1 MATIDVLLR
10 VRDGLTPA
18 LKAADG
24 AAAKLNSSMDNV
36 ARAGENASS
45 RVKGWI
51 NEQKASFDRMS
62 AALSDTSTRYPALTR
77 LVGGLTGGMRSLGVG
92 VAGVVGG
99 LGAAAVGMAALGAA
113 AAAVT
118 AGILVGAGAV
128 VYYGK
133 QAQEALADFQN
144 IQPLKIEVDPAS
156 QASMDRA
163 VASVDSLRLLAMAA
177 VVALADNLA
186 PVVGQVADTLVG
198 MGLAALKAF
207 QGFTR
212 GEPVIQSLARLF
224 VDVLYESILLPV
236 RAFQLVIAGLGK
248 LAEVV
253 GLPSIGF
260 SALNDTISSGIAVLK
275 DNAVATVN
283 AALGYTGLS
292 DALTGFEESG
302 RALTGQITART
313 KALEREKEAAK
324 GAEDAAKKAAEAQ
337 KALKADQAMAAK
349 ASTALGG
356 LEADALKLQVD
367 ADALQDAFDGVDFDA
382 ITKAMNRSIKVT
394 QATNTITA
402 ASSLQGLTAA
412 AGPVGGAVMAGVGA
426 VGDIGKGGG
435 ILTDIQTTLAD
446 FTTGLKAIPNYLGD
460 AFKNIVTTLIPEL
473 IAALPAVVRRLV
485 NAVGDIIEGVVANIP
500 AQITQLSSA
509 FQGILFSLIDTLP
522 ALVFK
527 VVAVLLSPKFWLELG
542 KSIAT
547 SIWEAIKGIFGKVF
561 GNEEK
566 TGIFQK
572 NGAIAKA
579 LRGGE
584 KAGKMRGFAS
594 GLDRVGETGVAVIH
608 EGEEIVRKGGSMSAA
623 SSSRFGGGVR
633 DIHLHGV
640 MAGDRAG
647 LMREIRQAIR
657 EGDNI

>member
-18 LKAADG
+18 LKAAEG
-24 AAAKLNSSMDNV
+24 AAAKLNTSMDNV
-36 ARAGENASS
+36 ARAGETASS

-51 NEQKASFDRMS
+51 TEQRAAFDKMS
-62 AALSDTSTRYPALTR
+62 AALSDTSARYPALTK
-77 LVGGLTGGMRSLGVG
+77 LVGGLTGGMRTLGTG

-118 AGILVGAGAV
+118 VGVLAGAGAV

-144 IQPLKIEVDPAS
+144 IAPLKIEVDPAS

-163 VASVDSLRLLAMAA
+163 VASIESLRLLAMAA

-198 MGLAALKAF
+198 MGLAALEAF
-207 QGFTR
+207 KGFTK
-212 GEPVIQSLARLF
+212 GEPVIKSLARLF

-253 GLPSIGF
+253 GLPAIGF
-260 SALNDTISSGIAVLK
+260 TALNRTIDDQIGVLK

-283 AALGYTGLS
+283 AAMGYTGLS
-292 DALTGFEESG
+292 DALTGFEQSG
-302 RALTGQITART
+302 RTFTGQVAARV
-313 KALEREKEAAK
+313 KALESEKEAAK

-349 ASTALGG
+349 GSAALGA
-356 LEADALKLQVD
+356 LEADALKLELD
-367 ADALQDAFDGVDFDA
+367 AAALQEAFDEVDFDA
-382 ITKAMNRSIKVT
+382 LTRAMNRSIKVT
-394 QATNTITA
+394 QVTNAITA
-402 ASSLQGLTAA
+402 GSSLQGLAA
-412 AGPVGGAVMAGVGA
+412 ATGPVGGAVMAGVNA

-435 ILTDIQTTLAD
+435 LLTDIQTTLTD
-446 FTTGLKAIPNYLGD
+446 FTAGLKALPSYLVD
-460 AFKNIVTTLIPEL
+460 AFKSIFTTLIPEL
-473 IAALPAVVRRLV
+473 IAALPSVISGLV
-485 NAVGDIIEGVVANIP
+485 NAVGDIVVGVIASIP
-500 AQITQLSSA
+500 AQIGQLSSA
-509 FQGILFSLIDTLP
+509 FQGILFGLIDTLP
-522 ALVFK
+522 ALIFK
-527 VVAVLLSPKFWLELG
+527 IVGVLLSPKFWLELG

-566 TGIFQK
+566 TGLFQK
-572 NGAIAKA
+572 EGAIAKA
-579 LRGGE
+579 IRGGGQ
-584 KAGKMRGFAS
+584 AGKMRGFAS

-608 EGEEIVRKGGSMSAA
+608 EGEEIVRKGGSMSSA
-623 SSSRFGGGVR
+623 SSARLGGGLR

-640 MAGDRAG
+640 MVGDQAG
-647 LMREIRQAIR
+647 LMRTIRQAIR
-657 EGDNI
+657 EGDTI